1 MNWNTIIQI
10 AAIVMLVNISMTMF
24 WRWAYGK
31 HYMFYTLWK
40 QKGQK
45 DGYTLGYR
53 DGACNVKA
61 YYLKHKEMPSKDW
74 VIRQQGTLIDTLE
87 KLRGTD

>member
-1 MNWNTIIQI
+1 
-10 AAIVMLVNISMTMF
+10 
-24 WRWAYGK
+24 
-31 HYMFYTLWK
+31 MFYTLWK

-45 DGYTLGYR
+45 EGYTLGYR

-61 YYLKHKEMPSKDW
+61 YYTKHKEMPTKDW
-74 VIRQQGTLIDTLE
+74 VIKQQGTLIDTLE